1 MSYRILIV
9 DDEIEVASMLQ
20 RFLQRRSYI
29 ADYCLDGAE
38 AMRMAESQP
47 DLILLDINMPQIDG
61 IEVCRAIRDR
71 VSCPI
76 LFLTARDQDAEDR
89 KSVV

>member
-47 DLILLDINMPQIDG
+47 DLILL
-61 IEVCRAIRDR
+61 E
-71 VSCPI
+71 
-76 LFLTARDQDAEDR
+76 
-89 KSVV
+89 

>member
-1 MSYRILIV
+1 MSYRIFIV

-61 IEVCRAIRDR
+61 IEVWGHPGQGLLPHPLPDR
-71 VSCPI
+71 QGP
-76 LFLTARDQDAEDR
+76 RR
-89 KSVV
+89 G

>member
-61 IEVCRAIRDR
+61 LSLIHISEPTRHLRI
-71 VSCPI
+71 
-76 LFLTARDQDAEDR
+76 
-89 KSVV
+89 

>member
-38 AMRMAESQP
+38 EMRMA
-47 DLILLDINMPQIDG
+47 
-61 IEVCRAIRDR
+61 
-71 VSCPI
+71 
-76 LFLTARDQDAEDR
+76 
-89 KSVV
+89 